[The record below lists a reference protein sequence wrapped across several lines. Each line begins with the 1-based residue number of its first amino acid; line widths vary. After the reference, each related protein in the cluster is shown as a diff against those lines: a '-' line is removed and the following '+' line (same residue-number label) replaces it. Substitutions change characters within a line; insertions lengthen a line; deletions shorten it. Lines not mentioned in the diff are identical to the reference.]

1 MEPDDLYYAR
11 RAEHQRRAAEE
22 ADSEEARRRHL
33 QLAELLAAR
42 LEQDRR
48 AS

>member
-11 RAEHQRRAAEE
+11 RAEDQRRAAEE

-33 QLAELLAAR
+33 QLADLLAAR
-42 LEQDRR
+42 LEQGRGP
-48 AS
+48 S